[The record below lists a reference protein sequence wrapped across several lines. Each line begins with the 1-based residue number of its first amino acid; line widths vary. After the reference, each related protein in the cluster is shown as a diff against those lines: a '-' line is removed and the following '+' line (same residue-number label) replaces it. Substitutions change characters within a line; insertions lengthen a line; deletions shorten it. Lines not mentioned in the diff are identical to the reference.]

1 MAQQRLSP
9 IGYKEIIKLPSM
21 AISQGSIS
29 FKNVTL
35 QSEKYIVVKED
46 DKKKIAIVTAAAKR
60 IKRLN
65 NAGNPPIDQAIMNPN
80 AEVVALRSANGQG
93 GTSLNIFSLQMKANM
108 KSATLQDRVD
118 YWKWIDEKTIA
129 IVTPTRVYH
138 LGIEGQAQPTLKFE
152 RSAEKP
158 ESHWS
163 GPVQVINYHQ
173 SQDKQWLI
181 LGGLAKGKQGG
192 IAGVLQVHSCKMNA
206 SQPTMP
212 SHAACF
218 AQITLDGRS
227 APSNLICF
235 TTNGPVLQILELD
248 PPSKDVA
255 FKKKVPLQFK
265 QADDFPVSI
274 HSDDKNGTLFILTH
288 KGLLI
293 AVEIT
298 TAKVFFANQT
308 SKMIASCVNKYQ
320 EDGGIVTVDGTGRV
334 GQFFLEKK
342 NVVKFICETLNDLQT
357 GLKMAT
363 RYNLPGADQYIEKQF
378 NVLMNSQRYEE
389 AMKMTARSPQGALR
403 TVQTMRSFKQLPP
416 INGQPALLFYFNL
429 LLNTEGATLNTV
441 ESIELARP
449 ILQSGKPQ
457 GLAHIRDWLLKKKL
471 TCSEELGDAL
481 KSTDLKLA
489 LQVYSSAKVPEK
501 VIACFLALSA
511 KEVDDNKANK
521 IYTEIIK
528 YAKNCNYTPDYCTL
542 VGQLHRVNPARA
554 KDFALVLINQEE
566 ESGTALVNVGQL
578 ADTFMFAQP
587 PDVKSTTNILLEYLR
602 SRGDREED
610 AALQTRVLQIN
621 LIHNSPRVADAILDS
636 SDYNFSHFDKIK
648 IAMNCENVGLFDRA
662 LEFYSD
668 MKDYKRVLG
677 HAPNMKI
684 EHLQSFFGK
693 LSPEEGIECL
703 TTLLKNG
710 VRSNLRTVVEIAK
723 KWSEQFTPKAL
734 IEMFEEFN
742 CYEGIYWYTVS
753 FVSECK
759 ESDLVFKCIE
769 AGVKC
774 LPDTNKFL
782 IKLCRYHEHFDPKQV
797 KDFLLDADLKKDPR
811 PLIYVC
817 DRFGYVDELIEYLW
831 KNKKDII
838 QAYVQRM
845 NFKSTPMVV
854 GSLLHLN
861 APEEFIMNLLD
872 GMRPPTDDPEFV
884 AKLVEE
890 CEKVNRIVILQPWLE
905 VQKKDESKDPEVYNG
920 LAKIYVDNGTGK
932 TAEKFL
938 LENNLYNPAVVGKF
952 CESRDPML
960 AVVAYKK
967 AEGECDDQLIEVTN
981 KNGFFK
987 DQAKYLVVRE
997 NVDLWAKVL
1006 TEENKFRREL
1016 IDQVVATALP
1026 TAETAQ
1032 QVSVTVKAFMS
1043 ADLPNEL
1050 IELLERL
1057 ILHDTGVGREQF
1069 RNNKNLQNLLILT
1082 AIKADK
1088 ARVMDYVNRLDNYE
1102 GPQIAKIASHPEH
1115 KLYDEAFFIYKK
1127 FGMGVEAIQVL
1138 LQCKEDIEKATDF
1151 AQTWDKPDVWVI
1163 LGKAQLDAQMTK
1175 DAIGSFLK
1183 AEDPKYFEEVIFA
1196 SKTGELFGDLIKFLI
1211 MARANLK
1218 NPMLDNE
1225 LIYAYAKTEELGELE
1240 DFLNSKNNAKYPEI
1254 GERLFNEKLYLA
1266 AKIIYKFIKD
1276 NSKLALC
1283 YVHLNEFQN
1292 AVEAANDAGK
1302 IPVWK
1307 EVCFACV
1314 GSEEFKLAQRCAMHI
1329 IVYTNHLMELV
1340 MHYEYLGHFE
1350 QLIEVLEAGISLQ
1363 RTHQGIFTQLGICY
1377 CKYKEE
1383 KLMQHIKDY
1392 WSRLNIPKLLQAC
1405 RQHQKW
1411 LEVVHLYAYYSQH
1424 DNAIDTLMDHAAE
1437 CWSHE
1442 LFKKTVHQVS
1452 NSEMYYKAI
1461 EFYLE
1466 EKPLLVNDLCADL
1479 TPKLD
1484 HARVVTLVR
1493 RKGHVPLIKGYLLSV
1508 QSENNNILNEAINNL
1523 FFEEEDHKNLLK
1535 SVDTYPNFDQA
1546 ALASVLKKHE
1556 LLEFRRIAA
1565 HIYKMNKRFEE
1576 SIELSKKDNMWDDA
1590 MKTAEVSA
1598 DSALAESLL
1607 YFFVERKEY
1616 ECFSACL
1623 YTCYELIKPDVVL
1636 ELAWRNNLV
1645 DFVMPYMVQTFADYS
1660 TKMSTLFAKVAKL
1673 EEKLDDGEKK
1683 DGAEEEN
1690 TGAILQT
1697 PLLITA
1703 GPGMMGG
1710 GMPQGPGMMGGPM
1723 GGQPPVGPGMMG
1735 GPPMGM
1741 GGPPPMGPGG
1751 PMMGGG
1757 AMPPPQGS
1765 PFFPQN

>member
-21 AISQGSIS
+21 AITQGSIS

-35 QSEKYIVVKED
+35 QSEKCVVVKED
-46 DKKKIAIVTAAAKR
+46 DKKKIAIVTAGTKR
-60 IKRLN
+60 VKRLN
-65 NAGNPPIDQAIMNPN
+65 NASNPPIDQAIMNPT
-80 AEVVALRSANGQG
+80 ADVVALRSGNGQG
-93 GTSLNIFSLQMKANM
+93 GTSLNVFSLQMKANM
-108 KSATLQDRVD
+108 KSTTIQDRVD
-118 YWKWIDEKTIA
+118 FWKWIDEKSIA
-129 IVTPTRVYH
+129 IITPTRVYH
-138 LGIEGQAQPTLKFE
+138 WGIEGQAQPTLKFE
-152 RSAEKP
+152 RSSEKP

-163 GPVQVINYHQ
+163 GPVQIINYHQ
-173 SQDKQWLI
+173 SVDKQWLI

-218 AQITLDGRS
+218 ARITLDGRS

-265 QADDFPVSI
+265 QAGDFPVSI
-274 HSDDKNGTLFILTH
+274 HCDNTNGTLFILTH

-293 AVEIT
+293 AVEMT
-298 TAKVFFANQT
+298 NAKVFFANQT
-308 SKMIASCVNKYQ
+308 SKMIASCVNRD
-320 EDGGIVTVDGTGRV
+320 EEAGGIVTVDGTGRV
-334 GQFFLEKK
+334 GHFFLEKK

-357 GLKMAT
+357 GLRMAT
-363 RYNLPGADQYIEKQF
+363 RYNLPGADQYMEKQF

-389 AMKMTARSPQGALR
+389 AMRMTARSPQGALR
-403 TVQTMRSFKQLPP
+403 TVQTLRQFKQLPP

-441 ESIELARP
+441 ESIELAKP

-457 GLAHIRDWLLKKKL
+457 GLAHIRDWPSKKKL
-471 TCSEELGDAL
+471 TSSEELGDAL
-481 KSTDLKLA
+481 KSVDLKLA
-489 LQVYSSAKVPEK
+489 LQVYSAAKVPEK

-511 KEVDDNKANK
+511 KEMDDNKANK

-542 VGQLHRVNPARA
+542 VGQLHRVNPIRA

-566 ESGTALVNVGQL
+566 DTGSVLVDVGQL

-610 AALQTRVLQIN
+610 AGLQTRVLQIN
-621 LIHNSPRVADAILDS
+621 LIHNNARVTDAILDS
-636 SDYNFSHFDKIK
+636 SDYNFTHFDKIK
-648 IAMNCENVGLFDRA
+648 IAMNCENVGLYDRA

-684 EHLQSFFGK
+684 EHLQGFFGK

-710 VRSNLRTVVEIAK
+710 IRANLRTVVEIAK
-723 KWSEQFTPKAL
+723 RWSEQFTPKAL

-774 LPDTNKFL
+774 STSVPQAIKFVTQT
-782 IKLCRYHEHFDPKQV
+782 CRVHDHYDPKQV
-797 KDFLLDADLKKDPR
+797 KEFLLDANLKKDPR

-817 DRFGYVDELIEYLW
+817 DRFGYVDELTEYMW
-831 KNKKDII
+831 KNKLEQLI

-845 NFKSTPMVV
+845 NPKSTPMVV
-854 GSLLHLN
+854 GTLLHLN
-861 APEEFIMNLLD
+861 APEDFIQKLLET
-872 GMRPPTDDPEFV
+872 MRPPTDEPEFV
-884 AKLVEE
+884 AKLVAE
-890 CEKVNRIVILQPWLE
+890 CEKVNRIVILKSWLE
-905 VQKKDESKDPEVYNG
+905 SQQKDESKDPEVYNG
-920 LAKIYVDNGTGK
+920 LVKIYVDNGTSK
-932 TAEKFL
+932 AAEQFL
-938 LENNLYNPAVVGKF
+938 LENDLYDPATVGKF

-960 AVVAYKK
+960 AVVAHKK
-967 AEGECDDQLIEVTN
+967 AMGSCDDQLIEVTN

-997 NVDLWAKVL
+997 DVDLWAKVL
-1006 TEENKFRREL
+1006 NEENKHRREL

-1026 TAETAQ
+1026 TADTAQ

-1057 ILHDTGVGREQF
+1057 ILHDTDIAREQF
-1069 RNNKNLQNLLILT
+1069 RSNKNLQNLLILT

-1127 FGMGVEAIQVL
+1127 FGMGVEAIEVL

-1151 AQTWDKPDVWVI
+1151 AQTWDKADVWVI
-1163 LGKAQLDAQMTK
+1163 LGKAQLDGKMTK
-1175 DAIGSFLK
+1175 EAINSFLK
-1183 AEDPKYFEEVIFA
+1183 AEDPEYFEDVIAA
-1196 SKTGELFGDLIKFLI
+1196 SKTGDLFEDLIKFLLV
-1211 MARANLK
+1211 ARAKLK
-1218 NPMLDNE
+1218 NPLLDNE
-1225 LIYAYAKTEELGELE
+1225 LIYSYAKTDKLGELE
-1240 DFLNSKNNAKYPEI
+1240 DFINGKNNAKYPEI
-1254 GERLFNEKLYLA
+1254 GERLFKEKLFLA
-1266 AKIIYKFIKD
+1266 AKIIYKFVED

-1283 YVHLNEFQN
+1283 YVHLKEFKN
-1292 AVEAANDAGK
+1292 AVDAANDAGK

-1314 GSEEFKLAQRCAMHI
+1314 AAEEFKLAQRCAMHI

-1340 MHYEYLGHFE
+1340 MHYEYLGYFD
-1350 QLIEVLEAGISLQ
+1350 QLIEVLEAGIGLQ
-1363 RTHQGIFTQLGICY
+1363 RAHQGIFTQLGICY

-1383 KLMQHIKDY
+1383 SLMQHIKEY

-1411 LEVVHLYAYYSQH
+1411 LEVVHLYSYYSQH
-1424 DNAIDTLMDHAAE
+1424 DDAIETLMDHSAE
-1437 CWSHE
+1437 CWSHD

-1461 EFYLE
+1461 EFYLQ
-1466 EKPLLVNDLCADL
+1466 EKPLLLNDLCTDL

-1484 HARVVTLVR
+1484 HSRVVTLVK

-1508 QSENNNILNEAINNL
+1508 QPENNDIINEAINTL
-1523 FFEEEDHKNLLK
+1523 FYEEEDHKNLLK

-1546 ALASVLKKHE
+1546 SLAALLKKHE

-1565 HIYKMNKRFEE
+1565 HIYQMNQRFEE
-1576 SIELSKKDNMWDDA
+1576 SVELSKQDEMWDDA

-1598 DSALAESLL
+1598 NSALAESLL
-1607 YFFVERKEY
+1607 YFFVDKKEY
-1616 ECFSACL
+1616 ECFSACS

-1645 DFVMPYMVQTFADYS
+1645 DFVMPYMVQTFTDYS
-1660 TKMSTLFAKVAKL
+1660 SKMSVLFTKVARL
-1673 EEKLDDGEKK
+1673 EEKLGDGKNAGDEEK
-1683 DGAEEEN
+1683 DEG
-1690 TGAILQT
+1690 T
-1697 PLLITA
+1697 PMLTAPLMITA
-1703 GPGMMGG
+1703 GPAGMMGG
-1710 GMPQGPGMMGGPM
+1710 GMP
-1723 GGQPPVGPGMMG
+1723 PPP
-1735 GPPMGM
+1735 GM
-1741 GGPPPMGPGG
+1741 GGPMGPGG
-1751 PMMGGG
+1751 PMMGPPMGG
-1757 AMPPPQGS
+1757 PMMGGIPPQQGS
-1765 PFFPQN
+1765 PFFRGT